1 MIRRFATYP
10 VLAKARPL
18 AQLLDHALQ
27 LLLKQGL
34 PLALSIR
41 VSRQG
46 KDPLLHDRPH
56 VRRGLPRSSVVNHVL
71 PGLGSV
77 AIYVAVAVAVDLA
90 VGGSVGVGGAVDVPV
105 VAGVVGVCQA
115 RHRGMPLGK
124 TSGNGSQDE
133 RVTEVLGTGNCAQDV
148 AVQHAILEA
157 GEQLRGEAMPH
168 EQLMVLS
175 LTFAVDEDGS
185 PMTVGAEQDGVLVHV
200 NLGHAR
206 TAVDSLEQ
214 GVCDAIS
221 EAHKL
226 NVGILACPVRHE
238 GQDEFSCRVIR
249 VIIVVGQVKEGH
261 MAKLNVGR

>member
-1 MIRRFATYP
+1 M
-10 VLAKARPL
+10 

-41 VSRQG
+41 VGRQG

-56 VRRGLPRSSVVNHVL
+56 VGRGLPRSGVVNHVL

-77 AIYVAVAVAVDLA
+77 AVYVAVNMAKAVAVAVDLA

-105 VAGVVGVCQA
+105 IAGVVGVWQA

-124 TSGNGSQDE
+124 ASGNGSQDE
-133 RVTEVLGTGNCAQDV
+133 RVTEVLGTGNCAQEV

-157 GEQLRGEAMPH
+157 GEQLRGEAVPH

-175 LTFAVDEDGS
+175 LALTVDEDGS
-185 PMTVGAEQDGVLVHV
+185 PMTVGAEQDGVLVNV
-200 NLGHAR
+200 ELRQSG

-214 GVCDAIS
+214 GVCDAVS
-221 EAHKL
+221 EAHKV
-226 NVGILACPVRHE
+226 NVGVLACPVGHE

-249 VIIVVGQVKEGH
+249 VIIVVGQVKERH
-261 MAKLNVGR
+261 MAKLDVGR